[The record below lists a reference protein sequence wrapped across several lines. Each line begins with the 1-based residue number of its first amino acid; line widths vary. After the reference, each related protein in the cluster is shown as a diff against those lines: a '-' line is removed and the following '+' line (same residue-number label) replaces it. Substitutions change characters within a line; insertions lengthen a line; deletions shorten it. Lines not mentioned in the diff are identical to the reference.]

1 MLSCSLRLAFS
12 GCWRAV
18 CSFRAIPLLLLLA
31 LAACGTLPRPFEGNP
46 GATARKLV
54 QPPSTKLVVDRPDA
68 GVLPPGKA
76 DLFATALADALAS
89 QDVPA
94 VSAGGLPSDW
104 HIHLNLQRGE
114 VALLPLFVITDE
126 KGEQAGVA
134 QGQPITAAVWAQGQV
149 ETLRKVATDAA
160 PDIAGLLTRIEAS
173 RRAADPNSLINRT
186 TKVFVPRVTGAPGD
200 GNDQLT
206 RQIKAALV
214 AQSLIVDPASGDF
227 TIAGQVAVVKLP
239 GGKTDRVE
247 IQWVIS
253 DPRGER
259 GRVVQLNE
267 IQSGLLDRN
276 WGDVAVVV
284 AEEAAAGIKD
294 VVARQVG
301 TSSK

>member
-1 MLSCSLRLAFS
+1 MRSLLSGLA
-12 GCWRAV
+12 
-18 CSFRAIPLLLLLA
+18 LLLLLGL
-31 LAACGTLPRPFEGNP
+31 LAGCGSLPRPFEGNP
-46 GATARKLV
+46 GATARKLA
-54 QPPSTKLVVDRPDA
+54 QPPATKLVVDRPDA
-68 GVLPPGKA
+68 SVLPPGKA
-76 DLFATALADALAS
+76 ELFATALADALAS

-104 HIHLNLQRGE
+104 HIDLNLQRGG
-114 VALLPLFVITDE
+114 VALLPLFAITDE
-126 KGEQAGVA
+126 KGEQAGIA
-134 QGQPITAAVWAQGQV
+134 QGQPIPLAAWTQGQI
-149 ETLRKVATDAA
+149 EMLRKVATDAA
-160 PDIAGLLTRIEAS
+160 PDIANLLTRIEAA
-173 RRAADPNSLINRT
+173 RRAADPNSLVNRT
-186 TKVFVPRVTGAPGD
+186 TKIFVPRVAGAPGD

-206 RQIKAALV
+206 RQMKSALV
-214 AQSLIVDPASGDF
+214 AQSMIVDPTSGDF
-227 TIAGQVAVVKLP
+227 TVAGQVAVVKLP

-247 IQWVIS
+247 IQWVVS

-267 IQSGLLDRN
+267 VQDGLLDRN